1 MHASGFFEGIHQT
14 PMVIGE
20 YEFKVPLIYR
30 DGEQMTGIFP
40 ARLSVLRKMLPDP
53 RISPARLAPGVGAV
67 TVTCFEYRD
76 TDIAPYNELAI
87 GIPLNEPF
95 FRSNLPGRAM
105 LDAVRRMQ
113 FDTWVHHLPVTTEI
127 ARIGGVEF
135 YNYPKFI
142 ASIDYEESG
151 SKRSC
156 RLAEGAE
163 EILTLR
169 CAKLKGKRTRDLQ
182 IFSHLYQN
190 REPQTSEFKIRAHK
204 LGRSIAPGAARLEL
218 GSAHPISLELRRA
231 LISTRSIA
239 AAYSP
244 KIEGI
249 LYGPHHLTPE
259 VLEKVIDLEEL
270 QRAASKVGE

>member
-1 MHASGFFEGIHQT
+1 MHPSGFFEGIVQT
-14 PMVIGE
+14 DLQIDEHV
-20 YEFKVPLIYR
+20 FKVPALYR

-40 ARLSVLRKMLPDP
+40 ARLGKLRKLMPDP

-76 TDIAPYNELAI
+76 TDLAPYNELAI
-87 GIPLNEPF
+87 GIPLNEPY
-95 FRSNLPGRAM
+95 FRSNFPGMAM
-105 LDAVRRMQ
+105 LSAVRRGQ

-127 ARIGGVEF
+127 ARFGGVEF
-135 YNYPKFI
+135 YNYPKFNS
-142 ASIDYEESG
+142 SIDFEQTD
-151 SKRSC
+151 KRRSC

-163 EILTLR
+163 HILTLD
-169 CAKLKGKRTRDLQ
+169 CARIKGSGSQDIQ

-204 LGRSIAPGAARLEL
+204 MGRSLKPGAAVLEL
-218 GSAHPISLELRRA
+218 GDRHPIATELNSL
-231 LISTRSIA
+231 LISKRSIA

-259 VLEKVIDLEEL
+259 VLDKIIDIKAL
-270 QRAASKVGE
+270 QSGQVHA